1 MHNTISLNQNTQFL
15 KVYHKGKKTYHRHF
29 ILYFL
34 PNRLAVNRLGFKVGK
49 KTAKAVKRNR
59 VRRLLKE
66 SYRLMEAE
74 LRTGYDIVIV
84 ARPSCLSADTYLEV
98 SAAVRDLLKQ
108 AGLFAARDIN

>member
-1 MHNTISLNQNTQFL
+1 MRNTISLNQNTQFL

-34 PNRLAVNRLGFKVGK
+34 PNRLGFKVGK

-74 LRTGYDIVIV
+74 LKSGYDIVIV
-84 ARPSCLSADTYLEV
+84 ARPSCLSADTYFAV
-98 SAAVRDLLKQ
+98 SAAVRELMKQ
-108 AGLFAARDIN
+108 AGLFAAKDMN